1 MPRRFVVVAA
11 LAALLLLLGHTPST
25 TAGKPAQMTFEE
37 LVRRADFVGLV
48 ECEASGVLVAKYKV
62 IASWRGPK
70 AGERLTIGS
79 DVYYFA
85 KGRVA
90 MGLPLCGQRY
100 LFAAARARDDEKS
113 KSPSRAKHGPL
124 SWRQIPV
131 DFQVGWAY
139 GRWHDPEGT
148 RFQQAKQF
156 VRKEPEAPAPPRQPK
171 PDPVWQA
178 PKLPA
183 PPRAQLAAWRA
194 QLAQKEGKDRD
205 QTARDGLLM
214 YEPSAL
220 LPELLNWTRAEVKK
234 PSDDPAYAAY
244 WLASSFAWKCGQ
256 DRPKHLKQ
264 LLTAKEPAIRVAG
277 AVYLCFEDETLG
289 LKELAKLTDLE
300 GEAGA
305 WAALTLAR
313 RGRKSAVPRVLA
325 LFKDPVG
332 EQVGPNRAR
341 VGHWQWYLRLRA
353 VALLS
358 NSAHKSGVAFPK
370 VTADTTGNFDLL
382 QQWWQQ
388 NAARVTLHDPWLAF
402 LARQKID

>member
-1 MPRRFVVVAA
+1 MFRHFVVVVA
-11 LAALLLLLGHTPST
+11 LAALLLVLGHAPFT
-25 TAGKPAQMTFEE
+25 TAGKPKPMTFEE

-48 ECEASGVLVAKYKV
+48 ECEASGVLIAKYKV

-70 AGERLTIGS
+70 AGERLTIRS
-79 DVYYFA
+79 DLYYFA
-85 KGRVA
+85 KGGVA

-100 LFAAARARDDEKS
+100 LFAAARAREEKS
-113 KSPSRAKHGPL
+113 ASPPRAKHGPL
-124 SWRQIPV
+124 GWRQIPV

-139 GRWHDPEGT
+139 GRWHDPDGT
-148 RFQQAKQF
+148 RFREAKQF
-156 VRKEPEAPAPPRQPK
+156 VRNEPEVPAPPRKPK

-178 PKLPA
+178 PKMPA
-183 PPRAQLAAWRA
+183 PSRAQLAAWRE
-194 QLAQKEGKDRD
+194 QLTKKGGKDRD
-205 QTARDGLLM
+205 QKARDGLLM

-220 LPELLNWTRAEVKK
+220 LPELLNWTRSEAPK
-234 PSDDPAYAAY
+234 PLADPAYSAY
-244 WLASSFAWKCGQ
+244 VQASYFAWKCGQ
-256 DRPKHLKQ
+256 DRPRHLKQ
-264 LLTAKEPAIRVAG
+264 LLTAKEPVIRVAG
-277 AVYLCFEDETLG
+277 AVYLCFEDEKLG

-313 RGRKSAVPRVLA
+313 RGEKSAVPRVLA

-332 EQVGPNRAR
+332 EQAGPKRAR
-341 VGHWQWYLRLRA
+341 VGQWQWLLRLRA

-358 NSAHKSGVAFPK
+358 NSAHQSGVAFPK
-370 VTADTTGNFDLL
+370 VTADTTGNFDAL